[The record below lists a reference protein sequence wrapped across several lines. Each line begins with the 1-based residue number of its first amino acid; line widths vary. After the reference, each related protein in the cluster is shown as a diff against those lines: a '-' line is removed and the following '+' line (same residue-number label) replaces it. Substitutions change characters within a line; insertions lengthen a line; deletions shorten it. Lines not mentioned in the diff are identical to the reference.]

1 MAWQVDEASVLLA
14 RDEPRTRQAFEGSDF
29 RAAEVGQ
36 RPGRFARHYFDEL
49 VGDLFRVDGLNLPV
63 EWHSDDGRQAG
74 EAVQHDLDEVIKLS
88 GAKNRPRHDVPP
100 PPRLGLQLGPVV
112 AIG

>member
-29 RAAEVGQ
+29 RAAKVGQ
-36 RPGRFARHYFDEL
+36 RPGRFAKHYVDEL

-63 EWHSDDGRQAG
+63 EWDSDDGRQR
-74 EAVQHDLDEVIKLS
+74 EKPCSTIS
-88 GAKNRPRHDVPP
+88 TRS
-100 PPRLGLQLGPVV
+100 
-112 AIG
+112 